1 MSSADEILLAQ
12 PMAKAMLEAGV
23 PRAEV
28 IAGLRTAQPAAQEP
42 DDVPLQTRSHSF
54 CAPLPPGWEERFDP
68 SSGRKFYVDYVN
80 KSTSWARPTA
90 AAPASGAS
98 AVSTEEHA
106 TPWSAIPST
115 GVAYPRM
122 SARDRAE
129 TAPTRGVA
137 ALGLR
142 WRKDFC
148 GEFWWA
154 CTSELVGCT
163 SEWHCA
169 TLMEPRAPMEPRSS

>member
-1 MSSADEILLAQ
+1 
-12 PMAKAMLEAGV
+12 MAAAMAVTSEGGGV
-23 PRAEV
+23 GGIVASLPDGIRSPATDP
-28 IAGLRTAQPAAQEP
+28 ALSTAPGPAARI
-42 DDVPLQTRSHSF
+42 RSW
-54 CAPLPPGWEERFDP
+54 PGAVRVGRGKVGALGKAI
-68 SSGRKFYVDYVN
+68 SSR
-80 KSTSWARPTA
+80 SELSAARR
-90 AAPASGAS
+90 AAPALPRAPRMDTARAAEGA
-98 AVSTEEHA
+98 AADAGAEAAEEDEEEAAASTE
-106 TPWSAIPST
+106 
-115 GVAYPRM
+115 
-122 SARDRAE
+122 AE
-129 TAPTRGVA
+129 TEAVPTAREPRGVA